1 VGAGACDVAGFT
13 LIELLVTVAVA
24 GVLMAGLG
32 GVVGQT
38 LEQWEYAG
46 SQQELLRQGNYALAR
61 MVDAVAATQRLL
73 IPRGDDPFT
82 GYDESLRDALALTL
96 DPTLD
101 RDGDGFA
108 DADNDGDGRVDEDI
122 PADNNRDGGP
132 GIVGLDDDGDGVVDE
147 GGLPAAAEDND
158 EDGRLSEDWVDGVD
172 NDGDGTVDEDLPKEN
187 FNSASGAG
195 AVDNDGDGRDHED
208 WLDTVAFFVRADG
221 TALMERS
228 PNPGA
233 VDGTDYS
240 ERPIAEA
247 TQITLA
253 VQRLAVGDPA
263 RGPLV
268 VIDLTLSDSAGET
281 LHLQA
286 RVRAGRDG

>member
-1 VGAGACDVAGFT
+1 VGGRDVAGFS
-13 LIELLVTVAVA
+13 LLELLVTVAVA
-24 GVLMAGLG
+24 GVLMAGLA

-38 LEQWEYAG
+38 LAQWAYAG
-46 SQQELLRQGNYALAR
+46 GRQELLRQGHYALER

-73 IPRGDDPFT
+73 IPRVDDPLT
-82 GYDESLRDALALTL
+82 GHDESLRDVLALTL
-96 DPTLD
+96 DPALD
-101 RDGDGFA
+101 RDGDGYA
-108 DADNDGDGRVDEDI
+108 DADNDRDLRVDEDI

-147 GGLPAAAEDND
+147 GVMPAAAEDND
-158 EDGRLSEDWVDGVD
+158 EDGQLSEDWVDGVD

-195 AVDNDGDGRDHED
+195 AVDNDGDGQAHED

-247 TQITLA
+247 AWISLA

-268 VIDLTLSDSAGET
+268 VIDLTLSDNAGET

-286 RVRAGRDG
+286 RVRVGRDG